1 MITQDLLDRSKRG
14 YDDSKIITPEEYVKH
29 NPLLEPFVTNVNF
42 HGSKLLC
49 LECKDNNKLKKVYYL
64 LIFTN
69 NYIYEITTK
78 YWPNKK
84 PYISC
89 YRVCRKEQPMEEWK
103 RMSDLSDGQ
112 LCQKKLL
119 VILSEIIESEC
130 ENLNIAYTEEDE
142 ENDSAQV
149 KGEENNKI
157 NC

>member
-84 PYISC
+84 PYIC
-89 YRVCRKEQPMEEWK
+89 CDRVCRKEQPMEEWK
-103 RMSDLSDGQ
+103 
-112 LCQKKLL
+112 
-119 VILSEIIESEC
+119 
-130 ENLNIAYTEEDE
+130 
-142 ENDSAQV
+142 
-149 KGEENNKI
+149 
-157 NC
+157 